1 MLWQFGELG
10 YDFSIDYNG
19 RTGNK
24 PIPWGDK
31 DGLNYHKDPD
41 RVKLY
46 KATAAI
52 IHLVNKYS
60 HVFEGG
66 EFSWTPTGQLRKIN
80 VSHAN
85 MNVTIVGN
93 FGVTQGSIQPGFQH
107 TGTWYDYFSGKA
119 ITVASTSEAKTLAP
133 GEFHIYVDKAI
144 EFPESGL
151 IKDNT
156 PIVIAVPGNLTAHA
170 QGVTSITLT
179 WMDTS
184 TGETGYIVE
193 RKSDEQP
200 IFEMLATLNED
211 VYEYTDK
218 QIVDG
223 ISYEYR
229 VKTTSTSKP
238 HSDWSNTAMIDLPL
252 LAPAGLKANVTN
264 LRSVVLTW
272 EDRSAHE
279 QVYVVEKATQSG
291 KSMTAFSVVTELKAN
306 ATTFTDT
313 KVQPGLLYYYR
324 VVAKDSD
331 EASAYSN
338 QISVR
343 PAVELLSSLKDKLTK
358 CLSMF
363 PNPAFDVLTISTI
376 MELSEPMKVQIANL
390 QGLVVKT
397 FDITSGMSA
406 GMQLNVSSWKEGI
419 YVVQVTYQNITVRQL
434 LMIKR

>member
-1 MLWQFGELG
+1 
-10 YDFSIDYNG
+10 
-19 RTGNK
+19 
-24 PIPWGDK
+24 
-31 DGLNYHKDPD
+31 
-41 RVKLY
+41 
-46 KATAAI
+46 
-52 IHLVNKYS
+52 
-60 HVFEGG
+60 
-66 EFSWTPTGQLRKIN
+66 
-80 VSHAN
+80 
-85 MNVTIVGN
+85 
-93 FGVTQGSIQPGFQH
+93 
-107 TGTWYDYFSGKA
+107 
-119 ITVASTSEAKTLAP
+119 
-133 GEFHIYVDKAI
+133 
-144 EFPESGL
+144 
-151 IKDNT
+151 
-156 PIVIAVPGNLTAHA
+156 
-170 QGVTSITLT
+170 
-179 WMDTS
+179 
-184 TGETGYIVE
+184 
-193 RKSDEQP
+193 
-200 IFEMLATLNED
+200 
-211 VYEYTDK
+211 
-218 QIVDG
+218 
-223 ISYEYR
+223 
-229 VKTTSTSKP
+229 
-238 HSDWSNTAMIDLPL
+238 MIDLPL